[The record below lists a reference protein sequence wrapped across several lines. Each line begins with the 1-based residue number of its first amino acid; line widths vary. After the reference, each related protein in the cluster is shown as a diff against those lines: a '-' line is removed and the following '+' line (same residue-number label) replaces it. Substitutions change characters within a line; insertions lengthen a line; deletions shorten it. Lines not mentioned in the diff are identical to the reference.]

1 MPGAVLTGGR
11 CTESFTVKCVSD
23 RSRRSA
29 STPKLIDAGPQSL
42 EVLQLLVSCDR
53 SNHFVSVLVLTLPV
67 NIMTLG
73 LFTFIINAAML
84 WIASSVVPGF
94 EIIGV
99 VPAVM
104 GAIILWLI
112 GWGANTLIRHAK
124 SS

>member
-1 MPGAVLTGGR
+1 MFLILRLIITALGLLAVAYLVPGIEVVSFYIALLAALVLGLANAVVR
-11 CTESFTVKCVSD
+11 
-23 RSRRSA
+23 
-29 STPKLIDAGPQSL
+29 P
-42 EVLQLLVSCDR
+42 LV
-53 SNHFVSVLVLTLPV
+53 FVLTLPV

>member
-1 MPGAVLTGGR
+1 MFLILRLIITAVGLLAVAYLVPGIEVVSFYIALLAALVLGLANAVVR
-11 CTESFTVKCVSD
+11 
-23 RSRRSA
+23 
-29 STPKLIDAGPQSL
+29 P
-42 EVLQLLVSCDR
+42 LV
-53 SNHFVSVLVLTLPV
+53 FVLTLPV

-94 EIIGV
+94 EIVGI

-112 GWGANTLIRHAK
+112 GWAANTLIRHAK